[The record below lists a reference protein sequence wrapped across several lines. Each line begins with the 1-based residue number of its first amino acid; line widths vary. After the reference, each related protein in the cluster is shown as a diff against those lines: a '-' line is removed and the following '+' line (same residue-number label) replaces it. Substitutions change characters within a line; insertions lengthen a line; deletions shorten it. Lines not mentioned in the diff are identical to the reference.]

1 MNINY
6 RLTLEEEK
14 RNNKII
20 GDLFV
25 LNTDIKFI
33 GNNNII
39 YVNGSVSLVNSNIYF
54 RGNNSLIYICNTDDK
69 LTLDIKMY
77 NNSVLYFGE
86 DMWINRGIK
95 IVISEQNNVF
105 FGRDCLVSYDICLR
119 TADPHLIYD
128 TGTYKRINNG
138 KSIYVGDHVW
148 LGQHVF
154 VLKNATIGSG
164 SIFGAFSVVT
174 GKKYSSN
181 VSYAGN
187 PSRKIRDNVFFLKE
201 NSHYFADK
209 EIEEFSL
216 YPHDDYIYEKDDKT
230 LSFEKIEEDLNR
242 FSVKEKIEYLTDIT
256 NNKSKNRF
264 FIE

>member
-1 MNINY
+1 MNIKY
-6 RLTLEEEK
+6 RLTSEEEK

-95 IVISEQNNVF
+95 IVIFEQN
-105 FGRDCLVSYDICLR
+105 
-119 TADPHLIYD
+119 
-128 TGTYKRINNG
+128 
-138 KSIYVGDHVW
+138 
-148 LGQHVF
+148 
-154 VLKNATIGSG
+154 
-164 SIFGAFSVVT
+164 
-174 GKKYSSN
+174 
-181 VSYAGN
+181 
-187 PSRKIRDNVFFLKE
+187 NVFFLKE
-201 NSHYFADK
+201 NSHYFVDK